1 MPQILESS
9 TLPDEVRLYLRRRL
23 DDDGLDLPMLPA
35 VAGEVMSMCDSAA
48 TDAAKLSEVLH
59 RDPTLAG
66 HVLRVA
72 NSSIYMAQV
81 PIVSLQQ
88 AISRLGYRTLSEIAM
103 TVSMNQRIF
112 SSRSHQEVMEVLW
125 RHSVAAGQF
134 AKEIARVR
142 RRNVESAFLCG
153 LLHDVGKPVVL
164 SLLDDAARQFRM
176 HFSHLAMYV
185 AMQEFHL
192 LAGAALAQRWHLPKQ
207 VVETVFYHHDYAAA
221 PTCGEAAMQTCLAD
235 HLAQL
240 VAVSGEGVDEEM
252 IRGLPVLEDLN
263 LYPDEIDV
271 LLQRQVQVAEMMQVI
286 G

>member
-1 MPQILESS
+1 MPQILESN
-9 TLPDEVRLYLRRRL
+9 TLSDEVRLYLRRRL
-23 DDDGLDLPMLPA
+23 DDGSLDLPMLPA
-35 VAGEVMSMCDSAA
+35 VAGEVVRMCDSAE
-48 TDAAKLSEVLH
+48 TDAAKLSDVLH

-72 NSSIYMAQV
+72 NSSMYMAQM

-88 AISRLGYRTLSEIAM
+88 AISRLGFRTLSEIAM

-112 SSRSHQEVMEVLW
+112 TSQSHQDVMETLW
-125 RHSVAAGQF
+125 DHSIAAAQF
-134 AKEIARVR
+134 AKEIARLR

-164 SLLDDAARQFRM
+164 SLLDDAARQFKVR
-176 HFSHLAMYV
+176 FSLLALHV

-192 LAGAALAQRWHLPKQ
+192 IAGVALAERWLLPKQ
-207 VVETVFYHHDYAAA
+207 VIETVYYHHDYASA
-221 PTCGEAAMQTCLAD
+221 PSCGEAAMQTCLAD
-235 HLAQL
+235 LLAQL
-240 VAVSGEGVDEEM
+240 VVVSSEGIDEAVVRS
-252 IRGLPVLEDLN
+252 LPVLEDLN

-271 LLQRQVQVAEMMQVI
+271 LLQRQEQVAEMMQVI

>member
-1 MPQILESS
+1 MPQILESA

-23 DDDGLDLPMLPA
+23 DDGGLELPMLPA
-35 VAGEVMSMCDSAA
+35 VAGEVISMCDVAD

-72 NSSIYMAQV
+72 NSSLYMAQV

-88 AISRLGYRTLSEIAM
+88 AISRLGFRTLSEIAM
-103 TVSMNQRIF
+103 TVAMNQRIF
-112 SSRSHQEVMEVLW
+112 GSQSHQDVMEVLW
-125 RHSVAAGQF
+125 QHSVAAGQF
-134 AKEIARVR
+134 AKEIARIR

-164 SLLDDAARQFRM
+164 SLLDDAARQFKIR
-176 HFSHLAMYV
+176 FSLLALHA

-192 LAGAALAQRWHLPKQ
+192 LAGAALADRWRLPKQ
-207 VVETVFYHHDYAAA
+207 VVETVFYHHDYDSA
-221 PTCGEAAMQTCLAD
+221 PSCGEAAMQTCLAD

-240 VAVSGEGVDEEM
+240 VVVSGEGFAEEM
-252 IRGLPVLEDLN
+252 VRSLPVLEDLN

-271 LLQRQVQVAEMMQVI
+271 LLQRQDEVAEMMQII